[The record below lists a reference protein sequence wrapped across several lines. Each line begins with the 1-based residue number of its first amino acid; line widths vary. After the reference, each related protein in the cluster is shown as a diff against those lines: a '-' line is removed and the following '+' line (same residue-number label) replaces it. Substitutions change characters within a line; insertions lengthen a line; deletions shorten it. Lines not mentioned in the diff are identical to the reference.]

1 MRKVN
6 RKRRII
12 RQKNISLQTKKK
24 RLMTTIDIIILFI
37 ISIGILLGL
46 VKGAL
51 KQLAGLLGLIVG
63 LLAAKALYA
72 TVATQ
77 EFSHV
82 THNMTVAQLLGFLT
96 IWVIVPLLF
105 WGVACLLTKALDV
118 VCLGWINRLLGGVL
132 GGMVH
137 ALLVSLLI
145 CVLEAVDTK
154 SDLISKGQKQE
165 SILYYRMEPL
175 VGLFFP
181 AAKEFTEQIY
191 NEINDATERI

>member
-1 MRKVN
+1 
-6 RKRRII
+6 
-12 RQKNISLQTKKK
+12 
-24 RLMTTIDIIILFI
+24 MTIIDIIILVI

-51 KQLAGLLGLIVG
+51 KQLAGLLGLVVG

-72 TVATQ
+72 TVAEQ
-77 EFSHV
+77 VFSRV
-82 THNMTVAQLLGFLT
+82 TDNMTVAQMLAFLA

-105 WGVACLLTKALDV
+105 WGIACALTKALDA

-132 GGMVH
+132 GGAVH
-137 ALLVSLLI
+137 ALLVSLLV

-154 SDLISKGQKQE
+154 DDLIGKGQKME

-175 VGLFFP
+175 AGLFFP
-181 AAKEFTEQIY
+181 AAKTLTEQIY
-191 NEINDATERI
+191 DGINEAAERI